1 MSSIQIEPPL
11 GGVNRSFGF
20 QKQPLYTAIDILNM
34 WLFNAADGRHV
45 LATRPDLTAITS
57 PGTGVNLLAQ
67 VTAGGSG
74 KPAQGLVAAAAGSL
88 KFWTGS
94 GWTASGGAQH
104 ASVSTGR
111 QVFASPLDKFLV
123 IANDTDL
130 LVYDYAANSCAT
142 IVASAGTAPTGCPI
156 ITTHMGSIMVAGKS
170 GQENVIF
177 SSRTGNHTDWDTSQ
191 PATDPAR
198 AFATNLETDGRVNEP
213 ISAMIQFTADQTI
226 IAGPTSMRVMRGHLS
241 RGGIVDVISM
251 TVGVLGQNAWC
262 LDGNGNLFFMSKS
275 GLASIPAGSNSP
287 PALVSSKKMPDSL
300 RGIAYDYTN
309 PNISMA
315 YSARWNSIYIAVS
328 GDQSQSWM
336 YDIESGGFV
345 RMSFDVYPTVMMAF
359 DPFVEFNK
367 CGVLWGGDG
376 YGGLAQFDRTGTET
390 NKPSYHAFIG
400 PIAMSSDPQ
409 HKAKLTYARVV
420 LGANSN
426 DENGVVALYTG
437 TDGED
442 AFVRAFNDLPFRR
455 YLVKHKT
462 LQQMNNV
469 CNTSLAG
476 SALMLVISGRAGHT
490 TFEGATFSAADAGIN
505 RDLRVIGY
513 GYDLDSGLD
522 NYDPG
527 MGGGW
532 NSKFGDDGKP
542 KYGKDADSDDDNGS
556 WGNDDDPYD
565 PFITPATPGFVLIS
579 FGSFDV

>member
-1 MSSIQIEPPL
+1 MPSITIEPPL
-11 GGVNRSFGF
+11 GGINRSFGF

-34 WLFNAADGRHV
+34 WPFNAADGRHV

-88 KFWTGS
+88 KYWTGS

-104 ASVSTGR
+104 SSISTGR
-111 QVFASPLDKFLV
+111 QVFASPLDKYLV

-130 LVYDYAANSCAT
+130 LVYDYAGNSCAT

-170 GQENVIF
+170 GQENVVF
-177 SSRTGNHTDWDTSQ
+177 SSRTGDHTDWDTSQ

-198 AFATNLETDGRVNEP
+198 AFATNLEVDGRVNEP

-251 TVGVLGQNAWC
+251 TIGVLGNNAWC

-275 GLASIPAGSNSP
+275 GLGSIPAGSNSP
-287 PALVSSKKMPDSL
+287 PVLVSAKKMPDSL
-300 RGIAYDYTN
+300 RGIVYDYTN

-315 YSARWNSIYIAVS
+315 YSARWNCIYIAVS
-328 GDQSQSWM
+328 GTQAQSWL
-336 YDIESGGFV
+336 YDIEGGGFF

-367 CGVLWGGDG
+367 CGVLWGGTG

-390 NKPSYHAFIG
+390 NKPNYHAFIG
-400 PIAMSSDPQ
+400 PIPMSGDPQ

-426 DENGVVALYTG
+426 DDNGVVALYTG

-476 SALMLVISGRAGHT
+476 SALMLIISGRAGHT
-490 TFEGATFSAADAGIN
+490 TFEGATFAATDAGIN

-542 KYGKDADSDDDNGS
+542 KYGKDGDSDDDNGS

-565 PFITPATPGFVLIS
+565 PFITPATPGFVSIS

>member
-1 MSSIQIEPPL
+1 MGAIQIEPPL
-11 GGVNRSFGF
+11 GGINRSFGF
-20 QKQPLYTAIDILNM
+20 QKLPPFTGIDILNM
-34 WLFNAADGRHV
+34 WPFNAADGRHV
-45 LATRPDLTAITS
+45 LATRPDLTSITS

-74 KPAQGLVAAAAGSL
+74 KPAQGLIASAAGSL
-88 KFWTGS
+88 FYWTGS
-94 GWTASGGAQH
+94 AWTASGGAQH

-111 QVFASPLDKFLV
+111 QVFASPLDKYLI
-123 IANDTDL
+123 IANDTNL

-142 IVASAGTAPTGCPI
+142 IVASAGTAPTGCRAI
-156 ITTHMGSIMVAGKS
+156 ATHMGSVMVAGKT
-170 GQENVIF
+170 GQENILF

-191 PATDPAR
+191 PASDTAR

-213 ISAMIQFTADQTI
+213 ISALISFTADQLI

-241 RGGIVDVISM
+241 RGGLVDVISM

-287 PALVSSKKMPDSL
+287 PALVSAKKMPDSL
-300 RGIAYDYTN
+300 RGIVYDYDN

-315 YSARWNSIYIAVS
+315 YSARWNCIYIAVS
-328 GDQSQSWM
+328 GSQAQSWL
-336 YDIESGGFV
+336 YDIDGGGFF
-345 RMSFDVYPTVMMAF
+345 RQSFDAYPMVMMAY
-359 DPFVEFNK
+359 DPFVDFNK
-367 CGVLWGGDG
+367 CGVLWGGAG
-376 YGGLAQFDRTGTET
+376 YGGLSRFDRTGTES
-390 NKPSYHAFIG
+390 NKPRYHAFVG
-400 PIAMSSDPQ
+400 PIQMVSNPRL
-409 HKAKLTYARVV
+409 KAKLTYARVI

-426 DENGVVALYTG
+426 DANGVVGIYTG

-455 YLVKHKT
+455 FLVKHSV

-469 CNTSLAG
+469 CNVKLAG
-476 SALMLVISGRAGHT
+476 SAMMLIISGRAGHT
-490 TFEGATFSAADAGIN
+490 TFEGAVFDADDAGIN

-542 KYGKDADSDDDNGS
+542 KYGKDADTDDDNGS
-556 WGNDDDPYD
+556 WGDDDDPYD
-565 PFITPATPGFVLIS
+565 DFLTDTTPGYVEFT
-579 FGSFDV
+579 F